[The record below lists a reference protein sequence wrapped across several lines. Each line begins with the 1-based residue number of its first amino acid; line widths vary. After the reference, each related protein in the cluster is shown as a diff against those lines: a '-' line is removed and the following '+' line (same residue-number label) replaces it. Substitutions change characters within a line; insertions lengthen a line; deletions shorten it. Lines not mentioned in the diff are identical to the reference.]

1 MFELIYP
8 DDLAPLLP
16 RPNVNA
22 PGDTVRS
29 ESAGGEFLPVIEPN
43 GMVIGRGGRS
53 WCHSGAKPLHPVVHL
68 HVIDR
73 YGRLWLQKRPMSKD
87 IQPGK
92 WDTAVGGHVDYG
104 ESVIEALY
112 RETSEEL
119 GLREFNP
126 IWLCAYEFESE
137 VEREMVCVYAAVG
150 SFRLKPDPDEVD
162 EIRGWEMETIDENL
176 GKSLFTPNFE
186 GEFVKMRSTLLSLL

>member
-1 MFELIYP
+1 
-8 DDLAPLLP
+8 
-16 RPNVNA
+16 
-22 PGDTVRS
+22 
-29 ESAGGEFLPVIEPN
+29 
-43 GMVIGRGGRS
+43 
-53 WCHSGAKPLHPVVHL
+53 
-68 HVIDR
+68 
-73 YGRLWLQKRPMSKD
+73 MSKD